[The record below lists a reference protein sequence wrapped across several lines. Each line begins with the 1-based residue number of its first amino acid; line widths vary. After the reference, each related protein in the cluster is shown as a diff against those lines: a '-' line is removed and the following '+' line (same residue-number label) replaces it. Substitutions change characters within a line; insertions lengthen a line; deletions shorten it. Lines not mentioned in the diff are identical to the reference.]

1 MKLAEIR
8 EMGADQVKEKLVE
21 LKKELFN
28 LRFQNDVGQ
37 LENTA
42 TLSNVKKDIANR
54 FNFNSCRI
62 ANIVWDHYWMGPIIR
77 SSFCKNDGECLSAI
91 CAQSDFYIYTIDWCR
106 IGKCQYYFMSTLQI
120 LCYVFYLTSCFT
132 LWFYR

>member
-28 LRFQNDVGQ
+28 LRFQNGGGQ

-42 TLSNVKKDIANR
+42 TLSNVKKDIAR
-54 FNFNSCRI
+54 
-62 ANIVWDHYWMGPIIR
+62 
-77 SSFCKNDGECLSAI
+77 L
-91 CAQSDFYIYTIDWCR
+91 YTISKEMNLN
-106 IGKCQYYFMSTLQI
+106 II
-120 LCYVFYLTSCFT
+120 
-132 LWFYR
+132 